1 MTKQFLQIQSK
12 GIIDNKAMTLIGAST
27 KTKDDSKIGQFGSG
41 LNYSIASLVRQDIPF
56 LIFKG
61 NEEIKIG
68 TKPVDFKDETFNVIL
83 IDGKETSF
91 TDTMGA
97 KDWVGAFPFIR
108 EIYANALDEDEN
120 ATIKLVENI
129 EMKDGYTTFIIEA
142 TEEVTEVIN
151 NFSSYFCKD
160 ETSLFKDEKKGSIHP
175 KTESVVVFRH
185 GIQAYKNSNLQS
197 IFNYDL
203 NEVGVNES
211 RVIKDQYEMRR
222 AVGYLLESMT
232 DKRLIQRWIV
242 GMATATERLF
252 EHDCCLYD
260 FLGTVSNPVL
270 VEYLLE
276 TKFYPLS
283 FQEELE
289 PKDMKGRYGLPMNS
303 IRRLLKYAPDMDVLG
318 ITVNKET
325 EQAKEFIEKTPTM
338 TLFNL
343 VAHALEKL
351 KSSDYDERLSSKV
364 KYCKFQ
370 SSLTLGYAD
379 VGKDTIWLSTKL
391 DTYSVDEIAKIII
404 EEQEHLITGFDDC
417 TRNFQNHLFNL
428 YFSQLIKS

>member
-185 GIQAYKNSNLQS
+185 GIQAYKTSGMYGS
-197 IFNYDL
+197 S
-203 NEVGVNES
+203 S
-211 RVIKDQYEMRR
+211 RNRS
-222 AVGYLLESMT
+222 A
-232 DKRLIQRWIV
+232 
-242 GMATATERLF
+242 
-252 EHDCCLYD
+252 
-260 FLGTVSNPVL
+260 
-270 VEYLLE
+270 
-276 TKFYPLS
+276 
-283 FQEELE
+283 
-289 PKDMKGRYGLPMNS
+289 
-303 IRRLLKYAPDMDVLG
+303 
-318 ITVNKET
+318 
-325 EQAKEFIEKTPTM
+325 
-338 TLFNL
+338 
-343 VAHALEKL
+343 
-351 KSSDYDERLSSKV
+351 
-364 KYCKFQ
+364 
-370 SSLTLGYAD
+370 
-379 VGKDTIWLSTKL
+379 
-391 DTYSVDEIAKIII
+391 
-404 EEQEHLITGFDDC
+404 
-417 TRNFQNHLFNL
+417 
-428 YFSQLIKS
+428 